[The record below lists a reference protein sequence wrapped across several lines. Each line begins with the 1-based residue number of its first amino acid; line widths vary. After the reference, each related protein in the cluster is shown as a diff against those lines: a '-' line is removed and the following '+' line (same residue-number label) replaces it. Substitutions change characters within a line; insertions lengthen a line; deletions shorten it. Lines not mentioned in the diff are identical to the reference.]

1 VTEEDKLEVG
11 DIARGEMSSLTRE
24 LLTLVSE
31 MARAD
36 IEPLKTTQC
45 KIMTLVSTMAHD
57 YARIVEM
64 QSARLDA
71 LEAWKY
77 GASEPQARERA
88 N

>member
-1 VTEEDKLEVG
+1 MIEEERLEVG
-11 DIARGEMSSLTRE
+11 DIARGEMSALTRE

-31 MARAD
+31 MARAE
-36 IEPLKTTQC
+36 IEQLKTTQC
-45 KIMTLVSTMAHD
+45 KIMTLVSGMAHD

-71 LEAWKY
+71 LERWQY
-77 GASEPQARERA
+77 GASESQARARA